1 MAESTPTVSSSNA
14 SIGDSTNTPAETTVV
29 IPGTD
34 EAPEEMPEPTLDEMF
49 EALADE
55 AELPT
60 FVMLRRLL
68 LVAWIGWRTL
78 RLSNPDRAI
87 ARWRVGEV
95 DWRRYQEACRM
106 RERMAGALPGSVA
119 LDLQIP
125 LEGIEVIALPD
136 GFSVGDAFHELGTL
150 GAEILD
156 ARVVDSPVAMFEF
169 NVIYATG
176 RTSSVRRGVRIPLAG
191 GETWIKRIEDHW
203 LAREPLLKLGTQD
216 LLLRERAGFRL
227 AMGGLALLVVIIA
240 IFAYVQLP
248 AWAAL
253 SPLSALA
260 LTCVG
265 FFRGLRARFVRE
277 RRGA

>member
-1 MAESTPTVSSSNA
+1 MKLAEARFMTRLGAALACSGGLTIAGVLAWHLGSKLT
-14 SIGDSTNTPAETTVV
+14 IPAELAVFVAFVV
-29 IPGTD
+29 GGSG
-34 EAPEEMPEPTLDEMF
+34 
-49 EALADE
+49 
-55 AELPT
+55 
-60 FVMLRRLL
+60 L
-68 LVAWIGWRTL
+68 LVASIGWRTL

>member
-1 MAESTPTVSSSNA
+1 
-14 SIGDSTNTPAETTVV
+14 
-29 IPGTD
+29 
-34 EAPEEMPEPTLDEMF
+34 
-49 EALADE
+49 
-55 AELPT
+55 
-60 FVMLRRLL
+60 
-68 LVAWIGWRTL
+68 
-78 RLSNPDRAI
+78 
-87 ARWRVGEV
+87 
-95 DWRRYQEACRM
+95 M

-119 LDLQIP
+119 LDLQSP

-227 AMGGLALLVVIIA
+227 AMGGLALLVIIIA

-253 SPLSALA
+253 SLLSALA